1 MLGDTHGHM
10 NNMEPIV
17 IAPDKLST
25 LIDTLAQAVNLLYQS
40 VKSRMEKQM
49 LLEVKD
55 ERQEYGK
62 SH

>member
-1 MLGDTHGHM
+1 M

-55 ERQEYGK
+55 ERQ
-62 SH
+62 